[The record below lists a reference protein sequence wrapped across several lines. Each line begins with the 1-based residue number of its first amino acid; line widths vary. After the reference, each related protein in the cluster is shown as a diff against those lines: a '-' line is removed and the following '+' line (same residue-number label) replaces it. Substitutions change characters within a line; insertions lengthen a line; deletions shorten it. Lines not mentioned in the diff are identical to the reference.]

1 MWISSRQSWLQLCQN
16 VSTQD
21 TLDDMLVR
29 ACDSDH
35 TMVHKTAKQTSQ
47 TKLSMY
53 CPQLPTTCRCCSNR
67 SISPARRAHSS
78 KPAAADLVV
87 LWHCQSTEGTNWT
100 IEVEW
105 ISSTQC
111 ASLKQNKPALNYTS
125 ITSFFIIQRILQ
137 RKERLLNERLQ
148 PSKYCRHTTASG
160 H

>member
-1 MWISSRQSWLQLCQN
+1 
-16 VSTQD
+16 
-21 TLDDMLVR
+21 MLVR

-87 LWHCQSTEGTNWT
+87 RAMLRQRGNLDSTRKVQQCWTLMRQEMMEFGRTICKRDLHLAPERQPLMPNQQHQS
-100 IEVEW
+100 I
-105 ISSTQC
+105 
-111 ASLKQNKPALNYTS
+111 K
-125 ITSFFIIQRILQ
+125 LQ
-137 RKERLLNERLQ
+137 LINIHL
-148 PSKYCRHTTASG
+148 
-160 H
+160 